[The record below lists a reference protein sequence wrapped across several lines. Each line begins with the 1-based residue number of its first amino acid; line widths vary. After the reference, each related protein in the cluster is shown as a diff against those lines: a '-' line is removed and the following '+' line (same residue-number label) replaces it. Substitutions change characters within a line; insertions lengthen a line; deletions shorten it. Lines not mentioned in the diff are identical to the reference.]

1 MPAIRIGYSADPD
14 DAFML
19 CALMTG
25 KVAVPG
31 ADIEYV
37 ADDVESLN
45 RRARAAELEVTAVS
59 AATYALVADRYRL
72 LDCGA
77 AMADGPGP
85 VVVARE
91 PIARGDIPDR
101 VVAIPG
107 SHTTSSLLL
116 RVYVPDEPALIEVAF
131 DKIAQVVLEGQ
142 ADLGLLIHEGQLT
155 HATLGLVKVLDLGAA
170 WRQDTSLPL
179 PLGVNLVRRDL
190 PEATQ
195 RELSRA
201 LRDSIVWARANVDE
215 ALAFAMRYARGMD
228 ADTCRRF
235 VSLYVNDDA
244 VTLGTR
250 GRAALERLFTMAHH
264 RKLIPSVP
272 LIDPI

>member
-45 RRARAAELEVTAVS
+45 RRARAAEPEGTAVS

-101 VVAIPG
+101 VVAIPRRPRNASCPAHCATRSSG
-107 SHTTSSLLL
+107 RGPTSTRLWPS
-116 RVYVPDEPALIEVAF
+116 PCGMHAAWTP
-131 DKIAQVVLEGQ
+131 
-142 ADLGLLIHEGQLT
+142 T
-155 HATLGLVKVLDLGAA
+155 HAVGSCLS
-170 WRQDTSLPL
+170 TS
-179 PLGVNLVRRDL
+179 
-190 PEATQ
+190 T
-195 RELSRA
+195 
-201 LRDSIVWARANVDE
+201 
-215 ALAFAMRYARGMD
+215 
-228 ADTCRRF
+228 T
-235 VSLYVNDDA
+235 
-244 VTLGTR
+244 TR
-250 GRAALERLFTMAHH
+250 
-264 RKLIPSVP
+264 
-272 LIDPI
+272 